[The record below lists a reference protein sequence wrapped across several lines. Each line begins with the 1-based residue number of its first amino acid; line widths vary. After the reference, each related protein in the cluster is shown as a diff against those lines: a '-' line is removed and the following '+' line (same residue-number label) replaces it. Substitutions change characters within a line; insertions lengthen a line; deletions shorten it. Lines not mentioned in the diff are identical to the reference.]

1 MLGILFL
8 ALALTGRAS
17 PIFALLRAFMTQIM
31 RLAPL
36 LVRFA
41 PFFAKYLGPAL
52 RPGGIGVDQEIQ
64 AAQIVLRG

>member
-1 MLGILFL
+1 MKEGV
-8 ALALTGRAS
+8 LTGLINPKTGGLIRVKTDT
-17 PIFALLRAFMTQIM
+17 FMTQIM

-36 LVRFA
+36 LLRFA
-41 PFFAKYLGPAL
+41 PFLAKYLGPAL

>member
-17 PIFALLRAFMTQIM
+17 PIFALLGAFMTQIM

-36 LVRFA
+36 LLRFA
-41 PFFAKYLGPAL
+41 PFLAKYL